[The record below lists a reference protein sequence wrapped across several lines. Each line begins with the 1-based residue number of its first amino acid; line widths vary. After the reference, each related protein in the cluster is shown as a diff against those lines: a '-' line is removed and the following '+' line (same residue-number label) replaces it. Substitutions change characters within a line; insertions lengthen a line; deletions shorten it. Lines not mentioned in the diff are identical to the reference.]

1 MSVLYPLIQALVL
14 FAVAPLLSGITR
26 VARARLHNRRGPGV
40 LQEYRDI
47 FKLLGRQSVG
57 PDASGWV
64 FRLTPYVMVGVMLT
78 IATAL
83 PVVTVGSPL
92 PQLGD
97 LITLLYLFAIARF
110 FFAISGL
117 DTGSPFTAIGASR
130 EAMLGV
136 LVEPMLL
143 LGLWVAAQV
152 AGSTNISNITDTV
165 YHWPLSQSIPLVLAL
180 LLLFGGCSAVN
191 RAAVFGTN
199 GNETTRRQ
207 DVLTVEFLDVGQAN
221 AALLTC
227 GGKSLLIDGGN
238 VADGAKV
245 TRAVQAATDRLD
257 YVVNTHGH
265 EDHVGGLA
273 AVVDAVPVG
282 QAIVSPVTADSD
294 DYQDFLDALADQGVT
309 PVAGQAGMQFPLG
322 DAKCTVLGPVA
333 AGSDLNNSSLV
344 LQVRFGGAT
353 FLFMGDAGAEEERS
367 LIQSGADVSC
377 DVLAVGHHGSGS
389 ATGYVFLRQALPK
402 YAVISVGAGNRYGHP
417 AESTLSRLRDAGCT
431 VYRTDQSGTITVV
444 TDKNGKIR
452 CPA

>member
-1 MSVLYPLIQALVL
+1 MKTCAK
-14 FAVAPLLSGITR
+14 TR
-26 VARARLHNRRGPGV
+26 KIV
-40 LQEYRDI
+40 
-47 FKLLGRQSVG
+47 
-57 PDASGWV
+57 
-64 FRLTPYVMVGVMLT
+64 
-78 IATAL
+78 
-83 PVVTVGSPL
+83 
-92 PQLGD
+92 
-97 LITLLYLFAIARF
+97 
-110 FFAISGL
+110 
-117 DTGSPFTAIGASR
+117 
-130 EAMLGV
+130 
-136 LVEPMLL
+136 
-143 LGLWVAAQV
+143 
-152 AGSTNISNITDTV
+152 
-165 YHWPLSQSIPLVLAL
+165 PLVLAL

-221 AALLTC
+221 A
-227 GGKSLLIDGGN
+227 
-238 VADGAKV
+238 
-245 TRAVQAATDRLD
+245 
-257 YVVNTHGH
+257 
-265 EDHVGGLA
+265 
-273 AVVDAVPVG
+273 VPVG

-294 DYQDFLDALADQGVT
+294 YYQDFLDALADRGVT

-322 DAKCTVLGPVA
+322 EAKCTVLGPVA

-431 VYRTDQSGTITVV
+431 VYRTDQSGTITIV

>member
-1 MSVLYPLIQALVL
+1 MKTCAK
-14 FAVAPLLSGITR
+14 TR
-26 VARARLHNRRGPGV
+26 KIV
-40 LQEYRDI
+40 
-47 FKLLGRQSVG
+47 
-57 PDASGWV
+57 
-64 FRLTPYVMVGVMLT
+64 
-78 IATAL
+78 
-83 PVVTVGSPL
+83 
-92 PQLGD
+92 
-97 LITLLYLFAIARF
+97 
-110 FFAISGL
+110 
-117 DTGSPFTAIGASR
+117 
-130 EAMLGV
+130 
-136 LVEPMLL
+136 
-143 LGLWVAAQV
+143 
-152 AGSTNISNITDTV
+152 
-165 YHWPLSQSIPLVLAL
+165 PLVLAL
-180 LLLFGGCSAVN
+180 LLLLGGCSAVN

-294 DYQDFLDALADQGVT
+294 VYQDFLDALADRGVT

-322 DAKCTVLGPVA
+322 EAKCSVLGPVA
-333 AGSDLNNSSLV
+333 AGS
-344 LQVRFGGAT
+344 
-353 FLFMGDAGAEEERS
+353 
-367 LIQSGADVSC
+367 
-377 DVLAVGHHGSGS
+377 GS
-389 ATGYVFLRQALPK
+389 ATSYVFLRQALPK

-431 VYRTDQSGTITVV
+431 VYRTDQSGTITIV

>member
-1 MSVLYPLIQALVL
+1 MKTCAK
-14 FAVAPLLSGITR
+14 TR
-26 VARARLHNRRGPGV
+26 KIV
-40 LQEYRDI
+40 
-47 FKLLGRQSVG
+47 
-57 PDASGWV
+57 
-64 FRLTPYVMVGVMLT
+64 
-78 IATAL
+78 
-83 PVVTVGSPL
+83 
-92 PQLGD
+92 
-97 LITLLYLFAIARF
+97 
-110 FFAISGL
+110 
-117 DTGSPFTAIGASR
+117 
-130 EAMLGV
+130 
-136 LVEPMLL
+136 
-143 LGLWVAAQV
+143 
-152 AGSTNISNITDTV
+152 
-165 YHWPLSQSIPLVLAL
+165 PLVLAL

-199 GNETTRRQ
+199 GNETARRQ

-265 EDHVGGLA
+265 EDHVGGLT

-282 QAIVSPVTADSD
+282 QAIVSPVTADSE
-294 DYQDFLDALADQGVT
+294 YYRDFVDALADRGVT
-309 PVAGQAGMQFPLG
+309 PVAGQAGMQFSLG

-377 DVLAVGHHGSGS
+377 DVLAVGHHGSDS

-417 AESTLSRLRDAGCT
+417 AESTLSACGTPVVPSIARIKAA
-431 VYRTDQSGTITVV
+431 QSL
-444 TDKNGKIR
+444 
-452 CPA
+452 

>member
-1 MSVLYPLIQALVL
+1 MKTCAK
-14 FAVAPLLSGITR
+14 TR
-26 VARARLHNRRGPGV
+26 KIV
-40 LQEYRDI
+40 
-47 FKLLGRQSVG
+47 
-57 PDASGWV
+57 
-64 FRLTPYVMVGVMLT
+64 
-78 IATAL
+78 
-83 PVVTVGSPL
+83 
-92 PQLGD
+92 
-97 LITLLYLFAIARF
+97 
-110 FFAISGL
+110 
-117 DTGSPFTAIGASR
+117 
-130 EAMLGV
+130 
-136 LVEPMLL
+136 
-143 LGLWVAAQV
+143 
-152 AGSTNISNITDTV
+152 
-165 YHWPLSQSIPLVLAL
+165 PLVLAL

-273 AVVDAVPVG
+273 AVVDAVRWVMPLSAGDGG
-282 QAIVSPVTADSD
+282 QRLLPR
-294 DYQDFLDALADQGVT
+294 FFRALADRGVT
-309 PVAGQAGMQFPLG
+309 PVAGQVGMQFPLG

-431 VYRTDQSGTITVV
+431 VYRTDQSGTITIV

>member
-1 MSVLYPLIQALVL
+1 MKTCAK
-14 FAVAPLLSGITR
+14 TR
-26 VARARLHNRRGPGV
+26 KIV
-40 LQEYRDI
+40 
-47 FKLLGRQSVG
+47 
-57 PDASGWV
+57 
-64 FRLTPYVMVGVMLT
+64 
-78 IATAL
+78 
-83 PVVTVGSPL
+83 
-92 PQLGD
+92 
-97 LITLLYLFAIARF
+97 
-110 FFAISGL
+110 
-117 DTGSPFTAIGASR
+117 
-130 EAMLGV
+130 
-136 LVEPMLL
+136 
-143 LGLWVAAQV
+143 
-152 AGSTNISNITDTV
+152 
-165 YHWPLSQSIPLVLAL
+165 PLVLAL

-282 QAIVSPVTADSD
+282 
-294 DYQDFLDALADQGVT
+294 
-309 PVAGQAGMQFPLG
+309 
-322 DAKCTVLGPVA
+322 
-333 AGSDLNNSSLV
+333 
-344 LQVRFGGAT
+344 
-353 FLFMGDAGAEEERS
+353 
-367 LIQSGADVSC
+367 
-377 DVLAVGHHGSGS
+377 HHGSGS

-431 VYRTDQSGTITVV
+431 VYRTDQSGTITIV

>member
-1 MSVLYPLIQALVL
+1 MKTCAK
-14 FAVAPLLSGITR
+14 TR
-26 VARARLHNRRGPGV
+26 KIV
-40 LQEYRDI
+40 
-47 FKLLGRQSVG
+47 
-57 PDASGWV
+57 
-64 FRLTPYVMVGVMLT
+64 
-78 IATAL
+78 
-83 PVVTVGSPL
+83 
-92 PQLGD
+92 
-97 LITLLYLFAIARF
+97 
-110 FFAISGL
+110 
-117 DTGSPFTAIGASR
+117 
-130 EAMLGV
+130 
-136 LVEPMLL
+136 
-143 LGLWVAAQV
+143 
-152 AGSTNISNITDTV
+152 
-165 YHWPLSQSIPLVLAL
+165 PLVLAL

-294 DYQDFLDALADQGVT
+294 YYQDFLDALA
-309 PVAGQAGMQFPLG
+309 
-322 DAKCTVLGPVA
+322 
-333 AGSDLNNSSLV
+333 
-344 LQVRFGGAT
+344 
-353 FLFMGDAGAEEERS
+353 
-367 LIQSGADVSC
+367 
-377 DVLAVGHHGSGS
+377 VGHHGSDS

-431 VYRTDQSGTITVV
+431 VYRTDQSGTITIV

>member
-1 MSVLYPLIQALVL
+1 MEKYKSEKVSFWRKPFRRLAALALAAALALGLAACDGASVLPGGSADVIPNPAS
-14 FAVAPLLSGITR
+14 SGVQT
-26 VARARLHNRRGPGV
+26 A
-40 LQEYRDI
+40 D
-47 FKLLGRQSVG
+47 S
-57 PDASGWV
+57 
-64 FRLTPYVMVGVMLT
+64 FRM
-78 IATAL
+78 
-83 PVVTVGSPL
+83 
-92 PQLGD
+92 
-97 LITLLYLFAIARF
+97 
-110 FFAISGL
+110 
-117 DTGSPFTAIGASR
+117 
-130 EAMLGV
+130 
-136 LVEPMLL
+136 
-143 LGLWVAAQV
+143 
-152 AGSTNISNITDTV
+152 
-165 YHWPLSQSIPLVLAL
+165 H
-180 LLLFGGCSAVN
+180 
-191 RAAVFGTN
+191 
-199 GNETTRRQ
+199 
-207 DVLTVEFLDVGQAN
+207 FLDVGQA
-221 AALLTC
+221 LSVLVEC
-227 GGKSLLIDGGN
+227 DGQYMLYDGGN
-238 VADGAKV
+238 VDDGSLV
-245 TRAVQAATDRLD
+245 VSYLQQQGVEELQ
-257 YVVNTHGH
+257 YVFCSHAH

-294 DYQDFLDALADQGVT
+294 YYKDFLDALADRGVT

-322 DAKCTVLGPVA
+322 DAKCTVLGPAA

-431 VYRTDQSGTITVV
+431 VYRTDQSGTITIV

>member
-1 MSVLYPLIQALVL
+1 MKTCAK
-14 FAVAPLLSGITR
+14 TR
-26 VARARLHNRRGPGV
+26 KIV
-40 LQEYRDI
+40 
-47 FKLLGRQSVG
+47 
-57 PDASGWV
+57 
-64 FRLTPYVMVGVMLT
+64 
-78 IATAL
+78 
-83 PVVTVGSPL
+83 
-92 PQLGD
+92 
-97 LITLLYLFAIARF
+97 
-110 FFAISGL
+110 
-117 DTGSPFTAIGASR
+117 
-130 EAMLGV
+130 
-136 LVEPMLL
+136 
-143 LGLWVAAQV
+143 
-152 AGSTNISNITDTV
+152 
-165 YHWPLSQSIPLVLAL
+165 PLVLAL

-245 TRAVQAATDRLD
+245 TRAVRTVTDRLD

-273 AVVDAVPVG
+273 AVVDA
-282 QAIVSPVTADSD
+282 
-294 DYQDFLDALADQGVT
+294 LADRGVT
-309 PVAGQAGMQFPLG
+309 PVAGQAGMQFSLG
-322 DAKCTVLGPVA
+322 DAKCTLLGPVA

-444 TDKNGKIR
+444 TDENGKIR
-452 CPA
+452 FSA

>member
-1 MSVLYPLIQALVL
+1 MKTCAK
-14 FAVAPLLSGITR
+14 TR
-26 VARARLHNRRGPGV
+26 KIV
-40 LQEYRDI
+40 
-47 FKLLGRQSVG
+47 
-57 PDASGWV
+57 
-64 FRLTPYVMVGVMLT
+64 
-78 IATAL
+78 
-83 PVVTVGSPL
+83 
-92 PQLGD
+92 
-97 LITLLYLFAIARF
+97 
-110 FFAISGL
+110 
-117 DTGSPFTAIGASR
+117 
-130 EAMLGV
+130 
-136 LVEPMLL
+136 
-143 LGLWVAAQV
+143 
-152 AGSTNISNITDTV
+152 
-165 YHWPLSQSIPLVLAL
+165 PLVLAL

-191 RAAVFGTN
+191 RAAVFGAN
-199 GNETTRRQ
+199 GTETTRRQ

-294 DYQDFLDALADQGVT
+294 YYQDFLDA
-309 PVAGQAGMQFPLG
+309 
-322 DAKCTVLGPVA
+322 
-333 AGSDLNNSSLV
+333 
-344 LQVRFGGAT
+344 
-353 FLFMGDAGAEEERS
+353 
-367 LIQSGADVSC
+367 
-377 DVLAVGHHGSGS
+377 LAVGHHGSGS

-431 VYRTDQSGTITVV
+431 VYRTDQSGTITIV

>member
-1 MSVLYPLIQALVL
+1 MKTCAK
-14 FAVAPLLSGITR
+14 TR
-26 VARARLHNRRGPGV
+26 KIV
-40 LQEYRDI
+40 
-47 FKLLGRQSVG
+47 
-57 PDASGWV
+57 
-64 FRLTPYVMVGVMLT
+64 
-78 IATAL
+78 
-83 PVVTVGSPL
+83 
-92 PQLGD
+92 
-97 LITLLYLFAIARF
+97 
-110 FFAISGL
+110 
-117 DTGSPFTAIGASR
+117 
-130 EAMLGV
+130 
-136 LVEPMLL
+136 
-143 LGLWVAAQV
+143 
-152 AGSTNISNITDTV
+152 
-165 YHWPLSQSIPLVLAL
+165 PLVLAL

-191 RAAVFGTN
+191 KAAVFGTN

-282 QAIVSPVTADSD
+282 
-294 DYQDFLDALADQGVT
+294 
-309 PVAGQAGMQFPLG
+309 
-322 DAKCTVLGPVA
+322 
-333 AGSDLNNSSLV
+333 
-344 LQVRFGGAT
+344 
-353 FLFMGDAGAEEERS
+353 
-367 LIQSGADVSC
+367 
-377 DVLAVGHHGSGS
+377 HHGSGS

-431 VYRTDQSGTITVV
+431 VYRTDQSGTITIV

>member
-1 MSVLYPLIQALVL
+1 MKTCAK
-14 FAVAPLLSGITR
+14 TR
-26 VARARLHNRRGPGV
+26 KIV
-40 LQEYRDI
+40 
-47 FKLLGRQSVG
+47 
-57 PDASGWV
+57 
-64 FRLTPYVMVGVMLT
+64 
-78 IATAL
+78 
-83 PVVTVGSPL
+83 
-92 PQLGD
+92 
-97 LITLLYLFAIARF
+97 
-110 FFAISGL
+110 
-117 DTGSPFTAIGASR
+117 
-130 EAMLGV
+130 
-136 LVEPMLL
+136 
-143 LGLWVAAQV
+143 
-152 AGSTNISNITDTV
+152 
-165 YHWPLSQSIPLVLAL
+165 PLVLAL

-273 AVVDAVPVG
+273 AVVDAVPV
-282 QAIVSPVTADSD
+282 
-294 DYQDFLDALADQGVT
+294 
-309 PVAGQAGMQFPLG
+309 AGQAGMQFPLG
-322 DAKCTVLGPVA
+322 EAKCTVLGPAA

-431 VYRTDQSGTITVV
+431 VYRTDQSGTITIV

>member
-1 MSVLYPLIQALVL
+1 MKTCAK
-14 FAVAPLLSGITR
+14 TR
-26 VARARLHNRRGPGV
+26 KIV
-40 LQEYRDI
+40 
-47 FKLLGRQSVG
+47 
-57 PDASGWV
+57 
-64 FRLTPYVMVGVMLT
+64 
-78 IATAL
+78 
-83 PVVTVGSPL
+83 
-92 PQLGD
+92 
-97 LITLLYLFAIARF
+97 
-110 FFAISGL
+110 
-117 DTGSPFTAIGASR
+117 
-130 EAMLGV
+130 
-136 LVEPMLL
+136 
-143 LGLWVAAQV
+143 
-152 AGSTNISNITDTV
+152 
-165 YHWPLSQSIPLVLAL
+165 PLVLAL

-191 RAAVFGTN
+191 KAAVFGTN

-245 TRAVQAATDRLD
+245 TRAVQAATDRLVAVTLGSGAD
-257 YVVNTHGH
+257 TLMRRL
-265 EDHVGGLA
+265 ELTDIALA

-294 DYQDFLDALADQGVT
+294 DYQDFLDALADRGVT

-431 VYRTDQSGTITVV
+431 VYRTDQSGTITIV

>member
-1 MSVLYPLIQALVL
+1 MKTCAK
-14 FAVAPLLSGITR
+14 TR
-26 VARARLHNRRGPGV
+26 KIV
-40 LQEYRDI
+40 
-47 FKLLGRQSVG
+47 
-57 PDASGWV
+57 
-64 FRLTPYVMVGVMLT
+64 
-78 IATAL
+78 
-83 PVVTVGSPL
+83 
-92 PQLGD
+92 
-97 LITLLYLFAIARF
+97 
-110 FFAISGL
+110 
-117 DTGSPFTAIGASR
+117 
-130 EAMLGV
+130 
-136 LVEPMLL
+136 
-143 LGLWVAAQV
+143 
-152 AGSTNISNITDTV
+152 
-165 YHWPLSQSIPLVLAL
+165 PLVLAL

-294 DYQDFLDALADQGVT
+294 YYQDFLDA
-309 PVAGQAGMQFPLG
+309 
-322 DAKCTVLGPVA
+322 
-333 AGSDLNNSSLV
+333 
-344 LQVRFGGAT
+344 
-353 FLFMGDAGAEEERS
+353 
-367 LIQSGADVSC
+367 
-377 DVLAVGHHGSGS
+377 LAVGHHGSGS

-431 VYRTDQSGTITVV
+431 VYRADQSGTITIV

>member
-1 MSVLYPLIQALVL
+1 MKTCAKTRKIVPLI
-14 FAVAPLLSGITR
+14 
-26 VARARLHNRRGPGV
+26 
-40 LQEYRDI
+40 
-47 FKLLGRQSVG
+47 
-57 PDASGWV
+57 
-64 FRLTPYVMVGVMLT
+64 
-78 IATAL
+78 
-83 PVVTVGSPL
+83 
-92 PQLGD
+92 
-97 LITLLYLFAIARF
+97 
-110 FFAISGL
+110 
-117 DTGSPFTAIGASR
+117 
-130 EAMLGV
+130 
-136 LVEPMLL
+136 
-143 LGLWVAAQV
+143 
-152 AGSTNISNITDTV
+152 
-165 YHWPLSQSIPLVLAL
+165 LAL

-199 GNETTRRQ
+199 GNETARRQ

-282 QAIVSPVTADSD
+282 QAIVSPVTTDSD
-294 DYQDFLDALADQGVT
+294 DYQDFLDA
-309 PVAGQAGMQFPLG
+309 
-322 DAKCTVLGPVA
+322 
-333 AGSDLNNSSLV
+333 
-344 LQVRFGGAT
+344 
-353 FLFMGDAGAEEERS
+353 
-367 LIQSGADVSC
+367 
-377 DVLAVGHHGSGS
+377 LAVGHHGSGS

-431 VYRTDQSGTITVV
+431 VYRTDQSGTITIV